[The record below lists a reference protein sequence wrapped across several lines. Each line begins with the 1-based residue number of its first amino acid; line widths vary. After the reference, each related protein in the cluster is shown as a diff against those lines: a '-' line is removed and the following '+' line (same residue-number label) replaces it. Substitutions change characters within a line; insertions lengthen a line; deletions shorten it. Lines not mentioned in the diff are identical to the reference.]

1 MIPTSLKNADEHFFI
16 QIKTQGSCTGD
27 KLQRKML
34 SKHGEHQRAARN
46 SQVGVGLNF
55 CPDTVVSILPPT
67 GRDPPLLLVQ
77 LGPLAFH
84 TGTGWPCLSSNAA
97 NAAGQQLRSCEQ
109 SCAIKL
115 AKHQPTL
122 EAALSDF

>member
-27 KLQRKML
+27 KLERKML
-34 SKHGEHQRAARN
+34 SKYGGHQRAARK
-46 SQVGVGLNF
+46 SQVGVGLTF
-55 CPDTVVSILPPT
+55 CPDSVLSTLPPA

-77 LGPLAFH
+77 LAPLAPH
-84 TGTGWPCLSSNAA
+84 AGTGWPCLSSNAVG
-97 NAAGQQLRSCEQ
+97 AAGQQLRSCEQ

-122 EAALSDF
+122 